1 MLYIVVVLSEAINVY
16 RYSVLLTY
24 EYIYRAYLIIELIYC
39 QNKYSHISKI
49 IQFHD
54 IFKHILIESSFHNLV
69 FFLHLFHS
77 VQDEYLS
84 TSLVKIVQ
92 PEIK

>member
-1 MLYIVVVLSEAINVY
+1 MLHFVAVLFDAINVY
-16 RYSVLLTY
+16 RYIVLLSD
-24 EYIYRAYLIIELIYC
+24 EYIYTCR
-39 QNKYSHISKI
+39 NKSIHISKI

-69 FFLHLFHS
+69 FFLHLFHI

-84 TSLVKIVQ
+84 ISLVKIVQ